1 MDDVGVFIHWVPP
14 SVSLLS
20 LKAHSWFLSL
30 SRYPSLSPTV
40 SLSIGDHR
48 GMGCSL
54 SLLVSLYIAVGE
66 CVQMWVLWVSHACVV
81 CDSVCVRCIY
91 IHEGMCVW

>member
-30 SRYPSLSPTV
+30 SRYLSLSPTV
-40 SLSIGDHR
+40 SLSLGDHR

-54 SLLVSLYIAVGE
+54 SLGFTVYSCGRVCANVGVVGE
-66 CVQMWVLWVSHACVV
+66 PCVC
-81 CDSVCVRCIY
+81 CVRQCVCSMYIY
-91 IHEGMCVW
+91 T